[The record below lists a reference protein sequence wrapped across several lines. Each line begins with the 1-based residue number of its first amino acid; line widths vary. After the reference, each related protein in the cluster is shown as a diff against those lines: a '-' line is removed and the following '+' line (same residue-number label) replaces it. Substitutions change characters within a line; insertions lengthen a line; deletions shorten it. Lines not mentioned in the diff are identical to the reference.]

1 MFEELLRK
9 EIRTFEKK
17 MGLIQGTEKGL
28 CKCCYE
34 VSFLQCHMI
43 TEIGDSGQIT
53 AKELSKELNVDKGF
67 ISRALKDMKN
77 KGYIRS
83 EVCESDKRWN
93 FVSLTEKG
101 KELYDDIKKEM
112 WGYYSDIISSIPE
125 DKREQVIESLILL
138 NKSIPFHEKNS
149 KCECKK

>member
-17 MGLIQGTEKGL
+17 MGLIQGAEIGL

-43 TEIGDSGQIT
+43 TEIGDSEQIT

-125 DKREQVIESLILL
+125 DKRKQVIESLILL

-149 KCECKK
+149 KCGCKK